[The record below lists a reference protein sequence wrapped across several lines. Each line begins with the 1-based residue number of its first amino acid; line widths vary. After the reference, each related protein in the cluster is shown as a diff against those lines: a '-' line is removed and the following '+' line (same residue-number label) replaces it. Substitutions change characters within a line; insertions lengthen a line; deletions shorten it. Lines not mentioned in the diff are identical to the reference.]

1 MARVPL
7 QDENSMPQAA
17 ALVDQIKAER
27 GRLLNLYK
35 VLLNSPEVCAGWLK
49 LFTAIRQKGKL
60 SDRWRELA
68 IMRVAVINGAPYE
81 YQAHVPFALKA
92 GLEQKQLDQ
101 LERWRESG
109 LYDANDSA
117 ILAYTDAMTR
127 EIRVPDALVAQ
138 LKGFLDDREL
148 VELTATVAGYNMV
161 SRFLEAMKVDHDH
174 R

>member
-27 GRLLNLYK
+27 GRLLNLYQ

-81 YQAHVPFALKA
+81 YQAHIPFALKA

-109 LYDANDSA
+109 LYDANDGA